1 MKKIALFLL
10 LAVMAGNLMAD
21 IQMPPRR
28 TFYDKFGSG
37 LANVIMSPAEIFD
50 STYGLTMSDGPT
62 VGWTKGL
69 VQGGG
74 RMLMDVM
81 VGTFEI
87 LTSPIPTTSIKQA
100 AYDTG
105 RVQEY
110 PPADLMTNW
119 Y

>member
-1 MKKIALFLL
+1 MKKFSLL
-10 LAVMAGNLMAD
+10 LVLVLVAGNLMAD
-21 IQMPPRR
+21 IQMPPKR

-37 LANVIMSPAEIFD
+37 LANVIMSPTEIFD
-50 STYGLTMSDGPT
+50 STYSLTQSDGPT

-81 VGTFEI
+81 VGTFEM
-87 LTSPIPTTSIKQA
+87 LTSPIPTSSIKQA

-105 RVQEY
+105 RVNEY
-110 PPADLMTNW
+110 PPADLMENW